1 MGEVKLIFC
10 MGEVCGSGWWGGIV
24 ENFSLVIITLLN
36 SNYVYN
42 LNFRKPK
49 YCFHLG
55 SSLPLAP
62 YLLLWSNPVPAIKL
76 SW

>member
-1 MGEVKLIFC
+1 MGEVH
-10 MGEVCGSGWWGGIV
+10 GSCWWGGIV
-24 ENFSLVIITLLN
+24 ENFSLVIMTALLN

-49 YCFHLG
+49 YFFHPG

-62 YLLLWSNPVPAIKL
+62 YLLLWSNPVPAVKL
-76 SW
+76 S